1 MRTATHAGM
10 LCVILLASFVTTG
23 TAWAATSTSTMAV
36 SATVPAQCSVTAS
49 ALAFGSY
56 AASATDATA
65 SISVTCTNGTTYT
78 VALDAGTGA
87 GATTSARLM
96 SGPSGAT
103 LSYNLYR
110 DAARSLTWGNTI
122 GTDVQSGTGNG
133 TAQALTVYG
142 RIPAAQYPIPGTYTD
157 TVTVT
162 VTY

>member
-1 MRTATHAGM
+1 MLKAARAGT
-10 LCVILLASFVTTG
+10 LCAILLASFFATG
-23 TAWAATSTSTMAV
+23 RAQAATSTSTIAV
-36 SATVPAQCSVTAS
+36 SATVPALCSVTAS

-56 AASATDATA
+56 TASVTDATA
-65 SISVTCTNGTTYT
+65 SVSVTCTNGTTYT
-78 VALDAGTGA
+78 IALDAGTGA

-96 SGPSGAT
+96 SGPAGAT
-103 LSYNLYR
+103 LAYNLYR
-110 DAARSLTWGNTI
+110 DAARSLPWGNTI

-142 RIPAAQYPIPGTYTD
+142 RIPAAQYPTAGTYTD